1 MKTIVSLILLSS
13 ANRER
18 TSLFIKGFVVFAA
31 GIIYQQYGI
40 DFTSDVQLIVD
51 HIMNFIIA
59 AGLMVSAIGGVRKI
73 VRTARGENDVLK

>member
-1 MKTIVSLILLSS
+1 MKTIVYLILLSS

-18 TSLFIKGFVVFAA
+18 TSLFIKGFLMFAV

-40 DFTSDVQLIVD
+40 DFTTHVQLIVD
-51 HIMNFIIA
+51 YLTNILIAVGLIITA
-59 AGLMVSAIGGVRKI
+59 VGGIRKI